1 MISVI
6 IPARNEVQTIR
17 AVVEFVRS
25 DPRVTQVV
33 VIDDGS
39 IDGTVEAARLAGA
52 TTISSSLLGKGASME
67 DGVRSASEETLLFLD
82 GDLTDLA
89 PDLVDRMV
97 APLLAGEADMV
108 KARFVRQAGRVT
120 VLTARPLLS
129 AFFPELDQY
138 EQPLGGIIAARRR
151 VLERLT
157 FENDYGVDVAL
168 LIDAVMSGLRVVQV
182 DIGSIEHRSQTLDR
196 LGDMALQVSRTILD
210 RAARYRRLGASR
222 VREAA
227 ERERR
232 HQATRPIPSEEQG
245 KCAGLV
251 LFDMDG
257 TLVDERFVELL
268 ARETGRSRGL
278 AAYLDRAELAPEERT
293 RGIGRLFRG
302 VRQQTFQDV
311 AKRMVLSPGAVETV
325 VQLRQLGWR
334 VGVITDSFFVAADV
348 VRRRVFADFCLA
360 HLLHFRDGRATGDVA
375 LNPEMS
381 CGLGCPEHVLCKRNA
396 LGQLLD
402 RLRLTLDRVIAVGDS
417 DNDVCL
423 LRAAGCGIAF
433 RPKSE
438 LARGAAAHVVE
449 DTLTR
454 VIEIVGGLGLNLS
467 AASAGDS
474 RPGRSSRAWWAR
486 GGR

>member
-1 MISVI
+1 MITVI
-6 IPARNEVQTIR
+6 IPARNEVGTIR
-17 AVVEFVRS
+17 EVVEFVRS

-33 VIDDGS
+33 VVDDGS
-39 IDGTVEAARLAGA
+39 IDGTVETARLAGA

-67 DGVRSASEETLLFLD
+67 DGVRAASEETLLFLD
-82 GDLTDLA
+82 GDLRDLA
-89 PDLVDRMV
+89 QDLVERMV
-97 APLLAGEADMV
+97 APLLAGDADLV

-120 VLTARPLLS
+120 VLTARPLLR
-129 AFFPELDQY
+129 AFFPELDRF
-138 EQPLGGIIAARRR
+138 EQPLGGIIAARRS
-151 VLERLT
+151 VLEKMT

-182 DIGSIEHRSQTLDR
+182 DIGSIEHRSQALDR
-196 LGDMALQVSRTILD
+196 LGDMAVQVSRTILD
-210 RAARYRRLGASR
+210 RAARYRRLGAGR

-232 HQATRPIPSEEQG
+232 QQATRPIPPDEHG

-257 TLVDERFVELL
+257 TLVDERFIELL
-268 ARETGRSRGL
+268 ARETGRTRGL
-278 AAYLDRAELAPEERT
+278 SAYIDRTDMSPEERT
-293 RGIGRLFRG
+293 RGIGKLFRG
-302 VRQQTFQDV
+302 VRQQTFQNV

-334 VGVITDSFFVAADV
+334 VGMITDSFFVAADV

-360 HLLHFRDGRATGDVA
+360 HLLHFRDGRSTGEVA

-381 CGLGCPEHVLCKRNA
+381 CGLGCSEHTLCKQNA
-396 LGQLLD
+396 IGQLLE
-402 RLRLTLDRVIAVGDS
+402 RLRLTIDRVIAVGDS

-433 RPKSE
+433 RPKTE
-438 LARGAAAHVVE
+438 RAREAAAHVVE

-454 VIEIVGGLGLNLS
+454 VIDIVGGLGLS
-467 AASAGDS
+467 AVSAGDS
-474 RPGRSSRAWWAR
+474 RPKRSSRAWWAR